1 MAWPSVYLKM
11 GFINSTVDLTQLPAA
26 ETLSFQSLQKNY
38 RNVLLIEWAIVTTTL
53 LLAAVAFYFI
63 SQEKKSSYHLLIA
76 GAVVIIS
83 SVYFLFQQKAFPLAG
98 YAVRDF
104 DVCYKSGWL
113 TRSLRI
119 IPFNRIQNC
128 TVQSG
133 PLERKYGVA
142 SLIIYTAG
150 SDGGD
155 VKIPGLLQQDADSLR
170 QFILIKIQKEDEGI

>member
-1 MAWPSVYLKM
+1 MV
-11 GFINSTVDLTQLPAA
+11 FINTPIDITQIPTA
-26 ETLSFQSLQKNY
+26 ETISFQTLQKNY
-38 RNVLLIEWAIVTTTL
+38 RKVLLIEWAIATTIL
-53 LLAAVAFYFI
+53 IAAAVTFYFI
-63 SQEKKSSYHLLIA
+63 SQEKKALYHLLIA
-76 GAVVIIS
+76 GAIVTIS
-83 SVYFLFQQKAFPLAG
+83 SIYFLFQQKKFPLAG

-119 IPFNRIQNC
+119 CPYNRIQNC

-133 PLERKYGVA
+133 PLERKYGLA

-155 VKIPGLLQQDADSLR
+155 VKIPGLIQNEADSLR
-170 QFILIKIQKEDEGI
+170 QFILQKIQKEDERI